1 MLIYLKIAQIFQTH
15 LLTKQVFITNKK
27 YFVRQTVQI
36 CQVVF
41 VQVSLLK
48 DIIQLRIIQK
58 LLIQPQFDITTN
70 FKRHYYRTL
79 DKIEIEINEKD

>member
-27 YFVRQTVQI
+27 YFVSQTVQI
-36 CQVVF
+36 CQVGF
-41 VQVSLLK
+41 VQVFLLK